1 MELRPVTKVTSA
13 QLAADQMLAMIR
25 RGVWQP
31 GDQLPSER
39 ELTDKLKLGRSTVR
53 EALQILS
60 TLNVIQA
67 IPGQG
72 SYIKT
77 LRGDELFR
85 PDLIS
90 LLIKDAAIL
99 DLIATREMI
108 EPQTV
113 RLACLRASKEELA
126 KISRMLDEHE
136 RALEGGEPIA
146 EYARTFHIM
155 LAEASHNG
163 VAATFIRSILDLLQE
178 RRRADMTLE
187 AKRREL
193 QEHSEILRLVRERDG
208 EGAAS
213 YLIRHIVASAVTD
226 LPVEPREAASDEL
239 SSPGSTR
246 PHQRSAEE

>member
-1 MELRPVTKVTSA
+1 MELRPVAKVTSA

-60 TLNVIQA
+60 TLNVVQA

-72 SYIKT
+72 SYIKA
-77 LRGDELFR
+77 LKSNELFR

-90 LLIKDAAIL
+90 LLVKDSSIL

-113 RLACLRASKEELA
+113 RLACLRASEDELA
-126 KISRMLDEHE
+126 QIAQMLNEHE
-136 RALEGGEPIA
+136 RALEKGEPVG
-146 EYARTFHIM
+146 EYARVFHVM
-155 LAEASHNG
+155 LAETSHNG
-163 VAATFIRSILDLLQE
+163 VAAVFIRSILDLLQE
-178 RRRADMTLE
+178 RRRLDMTIE
-187 AKRREL
+187 TKRREL
-193 QEHSEILRLVRERDG
+193 HEHRELLRLVRDRDG
-208 EGAAS
+208 EAAAS
-213 YLIRHIVASAVTD
+213 YLIRHIVASAVSD
-226 LPVEPREAASDEL
+226 VSAELREGGVDEI
-239 SSPGSTR
+239 GTGATR
-246 PHQRSAEE
+246 PHP